1 MAASYTPR
9 LRLKR
14 KRINKLRKWM
24 KWFQDRDRA
33 RDRRRYAAL
42 VKDHEARQQ
51 KVALYASSIGVA
63 PESLQRFTAGFP
75 SAVTALLKLPPQASE
90 VVSQALPKF

>member
-1 MAASYTPR
+1 MSADYTPKK
-9 LRLKR
+9 RLKR
-14 KRINKLRKWM
+14 KRILDLRKKMLWYD
-24 KWFQDRDRA
+24 QRRNSA
-33 RDRRRYAAL
+33 DRRRYAAL
-42 VKDHEARQQ
+42 VKDYEARQQ